1 MEKVNR
7 VVVSKKEE
15 KKIKELNH
23 LFSLMGI
30 DFDAL
35 NERLDSMT
43 STLKSVNADLDRIN
57 EKIEN
62 METQSANEREENK
75 KFIQQELSNIAV
87 RIKNETERTT
97 QLMGDKLFK
106 GSRINEQF

>member
-30 DFDAL
+30 DFDAI

-43 STLKSVNADLDRIN
+43 STLKSVNADLERIS

-62 METQSANEREENK
+62 IETQSASEREENK

>member
-15 KKIKELNH
+15 KQIKQLNH
-23 LFSLMGI
+23 LFDLMGI

-43 STLKSVNADLDRIN
+43 STLKSVNADLEIIN

-62 METQSANEREENK
+62 MENQSASEREENK

>member
-1 MEKVNR
+1 MEKINR
-7 VVVSKKEE
+7 IVVSKKEE

-30 DFDAL
+30 DFDAI

-43 STLKSVNADLDRIN
+43 STLKSVNADLARIS

-62 METQSANEREENK
+62 IETQSAETREENK

-106 GSRINEQF
+106 GSHINESY

>member
-43 STLKSVNADLDRIN
+43 STLKSVNADLDRIS

-62 METQSANEREENK
+62 IETQSASEREENK

>member
-1 MEKVNR
+1 MEKINR
-7 VVVSKKEE
+7 IVVSKKEE

-30 DFDAL
+30 DFDSI

-43 STLKSVNADLDRIN
+43 STLKSVNADLERIN

-62 METQSANEREENK
+62 MENQSASEREENK

>member
-43 STLKSVNADLDRIN
+43 STLKSVNADLERIN

-62 METQSANEREENK
+62 MENQSASEREENK

>member
-62 METQSANEREENK
+62 MENQSASEREENK

>member
-43 STLKSVNADLDRIN
+43 STLKSVNADLEIIS

-62 METQSANEREENK
+62 IETQSASEREENK
-75 KFIQQELSNIAV
+75 KFIQQELGNIAV

>member
-62 METQSANEREENK
+62 METQSASEREENK

>member
-15 KKIKELNH
+15 KQIKQLNH
-23 LFSLMGI
+23 LFGLMGI

-57 EKIEN
+57 KKIEN
-62 METQSANEREENK
+62 MENQSASEREENK

-87 RIKNETERTT
+87 RIKNETEKTT